1 MKMEAEIEMMH
12 LHAKECQDYDQ
23 KVGQRHGIDDTS
35 EKKQPGQHFDFRFL
49 ASGTVNQPLSA
60 ISSHPIYGSF

>member
-35 EKKQPGQHFDFRFL
+35 EKNNLANISILDF
-49 ASGTVNQPLSA
+49 
-60 ISSHPIYGSF
+60 